1 MIKCF
6 IALAF
11 AGVALS
17 SNAQSVGTGFYIT
30 REGHIATNYHVIEK
44 AKSITIKDNNNNV
57 YSAAIIATDVAND
70 LAIIKVDNADKNNA
84 YVKISRSDNVSK
96 GQKVFTL
103 GFPNV
108 SLQGTEVKYTD
119 GVISSLAGILD
130 QPNSF
135 QISVPVQP
143 GNSGGPL
150 IDEYGN
156 AIGVI
161 VAKLSAKAAII
172 TSGSLPENINY
183 AVKSN
188 YLIELARSKRIALDN
203 EVKKDKQNSSE
214 LISQIERSVVLIRT
228 EGANSKQEATRKEET
243 PKKINETKN
252 IRIAILPPSTHKTNK
267 GFFETESD
275 SLRRWRSAALNFA
288 HSNSIDLVI
297 FEGGAYVKGSYE
309 LQPQEITNRTQI
321 SFDRYRNPKIY
332 FIESKRAIEESDLP
346 FATANHRFFQFA
358 ELIGADII
366 LNTVVYSS
374 SDANLTDQF
383 LKYLKNNTLPDE
395 SVAQKKANI
404 KIVNNSILFST
415 NRYKELA
422 RQYSQN
428 VATQMYLKEAN
439 EKIKQLAIENK
450 IDLIFQVE
458 GTIPAS
464 LDITFELMNSIDGK

>member
-1 MIKCF
+1 MIKYF
-6 IALAF
+6 IAATLA
-11 AGVALS
+11 GITLVA
-17 SNAQSVGTGFYIT
+17 NAQSIGTGFYIT
-30 REGHIATNYHVIEK
+30 KEGHIATNYHVVEK
-44 AKSITIKDNNNNV
+44 SKTITIKDYHNNIYPAV
-57 YSAAIIATDVAND
+57 IVATDVAND
-70 LAIIKVDNADKNNA
+70 LAIIKIDGKENNNT
-84 YVKISRSDNVSK
+84 YVRINRSDNVAK

-103 GFPNV
+103 GFPNI

-119 GVISSLAGILD
+119 GVISSIAGILD

-188 YLIELARSKRIALDN
+188 YLIELARSKRITLDS
-203 EVKKDKQNSSE
+203 ESKKEKQNTTE
-214 LISQIERSVVLIRT
+214 LISQIERSVVLIKT
-228 EGANSKQEATRKEET
+228 EGTNSKQESTKREET
-243 PKKINETKN
+243 PKKVDETKN
-252 IRIAILPPSTHKTNK
+252 IRIAILPPSAHKINK
-267 GFFETESD
+267 GFFETEVD
-275 SLRRWRSAALNFA
+275 SLKRWRSAALNFA
-288 HSNSIDLVI
+288 HTNAIDLVI
-297 FEGGAYVKGSYE
+297 FEGGAYVKGGYE
-309 LQPQEITNRTQI
+309 LQLQEITNRTQI

-332 FIESKRAIEESDLP
+332 FIESKRAIEESGLP

-366 LNTVVYSS
+366 LNTAVYSS
-374 SDANLTDQF
+374 GDINITDQF
-383 LKYLKNNTLPDE
+383 LKYLKDDALPNE
-395 SVAQKKANI
+395 SFTHKKANI
-404 KIVNNSILFST
+404 KILNNAILFT
-415 NRYKELA
+415 TQRYKELA
-422 RQYSQN
+422 RQYNQN

-464 LDITFELMNSIDGK
+464 LDITFELMRSIDGK